1 MTTIAREKALTEFKS
16 FVNQRYTREDSG
28 FYAYKSTGDEEADAI
43 MKKID
48 PAGILKYAKYMYAM
62 QIARGQDGRRIRQ
75 RSMQSRLDL
84 QSDFNQMQ
92 QSSVDDLNISKDDSA
107 QTKAEK
113 MIVSQLQKINVSVPI
128 AQALIEKVGTT
139 NPNLPNFY
147 PYGLYIGNRFS
158 DIFLNEADMP
168 DTDAEAA
175 EDEESKAA
183 EDEES
188 KVPDDG
194 ESKVPDDGE
203 SKVPDEAES
212 KVPDDGE
219 SKVPDEAESKVPD
232 EAVETDDTP
241 DIDEFVVED
250 EEDEEEDDISDV
262 DTDEDD
268 EFY

>member
-1 MTTIAREKALTEFKS
+1 MTTIAREKALTEFKA

-62 QIARGQDGRRIRQ
+62 QIARGRDGRQIRQ

-147 PYGLYIGNRFS
+147 PYGLYLGNRFS

-168 DTDAEAA
+168 DTDAV
-175 EDEESKAA
+175 EDG
-183 EDEES
+183 ES
-188 KVPDDG
+188 KVADDG

-203 SKVPDEAES
+203 SKVADDGES

-219 SKVPDEAESKVPD
+219 SKVSD
-232 EAVETDDTP
+232 EAVETEDTP

-250 EEDEEEDDISDV
+250 EEDEEEEDDISDV

>member
-1 MTTIAREKALTEFKS
+1 MTTIAREKALAEFKA

-62 QIARGQDGRRIRQ
+62 QIARGQDGRQIRQ

-147 PYGLYIGNRFS
+147 PYGLYLGNRFS

-168 DTDAEAA
+168 DTV
-175 EDEESKAA
+175 EDGESKAS
-183 EDEES
+183 DDGES
-188 KVPDDG
+188 KVSDDGESKVSDDGESKASDDGESKAPDDG
-194 ESKVPDDGE
+194 ESK
-203 SKVPDEAES
+203 A
-212 KVPDDGE
+212 
-219 SKVPDEAESKVPD
+219 PD
-232 EAVETDDTP
+232 EAVETVDTP

-250 EEDEEEDDISDV
+250 EEDEEEEEDDISDV

>member
-212 KVPDDGE
+212 KVPD
-219 SKVPDEAESKVPD
+219 

>member
-194 ESKVPDDGE
+194 ESKVPD
-203 SKVPDEAES
+203 
-212 KVPDDGE
+212 
-219 SKVPDEAESKVPD
+219 EAESKVPD

>member
-62 QIARGQDGRRIRQ
+62 QIARGRDGRQIRQ

-212 KVPDDGE
+212 KVPD
-219 SKVPDEAESKVPD
+219 